1 MCVYVLVCMAVCAS
15 CVCDILD
22 SLSDA
27 LSFHFQHI
35 KHMQSGS
42 EVMLCLKN
50 IHLPPLLFP
59 LPMLLFFLNSCPR
72 RRLRKLDCERPNSNP
87 LTLHPNMLSS
97 LFSILSFFFP
107 SSPCCLP
114 VPRKPR
120 RETTERDHGERPRR
134 ETTETLTTEWK
145 HQPCKKSSDPNTL
158 FILYSFSRLYYLKI
172 NVHPGAFR
180 HNTTLYEGRSS
191 VTGCRMQGCPGLGRN
206 RQQTPDQFSPG
217 LFVYNLVV
225 AAELWTWLTG
235 FGFSSSVLNQTNK
248 TLSILQTIIKKQ
260 LVG

>member
-1 MCVYVLVCMAVCAS
+1 MNVPIP
-15 CVCDILD
+15 IL
-22 SLSDA
+22 LLFILTCFL
-27 LSFHFQHI
+27 LSF
-35 KHMQSGS
+35 
-42 EVMLCLKN
+42 
-50 IHLPPLLFP
+50 
-59 LPMLLFFLNSCPR
+59 
-72 RRLRKLDCERPNSNP
+72 
-87 LTLHPNMLSS
+87 
-97 LFSILSFFFP
+97 LFSPFSFPPHLAVFLS
-107 SSPCCLP
+107 LGNHGE
-114 VPRKPR
+114 KPR